1 MDLWKTSVKKDI
13 EEMKGD
19 IRRLQDKT
27 LLQDQIIQNIQG
39 DLKEIKED
47 TKWLKRTI
55 TNAIIM
61 SVFTAIIGGGIA
73 IIFTV
78 FKGQRNKL
86 LCRRTINAKW
96 RQLPLLD
103 AEGFHLLPYRVLNVE
118 KNINFSHLSPCSW
131 TSTRYPYKEGDYLE
145 GAG

>member
-1 MDLWKTSVKKDI
+1 MTYEAETMDLWKTSVKKDI

-73 IIFTV
+73 VIFTV
-78 FKGQRNKL
+78 FKG
-86 LCRRTINAKW
+86 
-96 RQLPLLD
+96 
-103 AEGFHLLPYRVLNVE
+103 
-118 KNINFSHLSPCSW
+118 
-131 TSTRYPYKEGDYLE
+131 
-145 GAG
+145 

>member
-1 MDLWKTSVKKDI
+1 MDLWKTSVNKDI

-78 FKGQRNKL
+78 FKG
-86 LCRRTINAKW
+86 
-96 RQLPLLD
+96 
-103 AEGFHLLPYRVLNVE
+103 
-118 KNINFSHLSPCSW
+118 
-131 TSTRYPYKEGDYLE
+131 
-145 GAG
+145 